1 MLAIDTEIAEE
12 IKRRFVTGNF
22 GAVESPVV
30 IRWRGKELH
39 FDRRRIDG
47 VVRERLEDILSMVRK
62 EIKKAHYDQRLP
74 EGVVLT
80 GGGAKMR
87 DIDKF
92 VRETLETSVKIGAP
106 TGLVGVGGGGAEA
119 GVCDGGGVDAVVGG
133 AWWW

>member
-1 MLAIDTEIAEE
+1 M
-12 IKRRFVTGNF
+12 
-22 GAVESPVV
+22 
-30 IRWRGKELH
+30 
-39 FDRRRIDG
+39 
-47 VVRERLEDILSMVRK
+47 RK

-92 VRETLETSVKIGAP
+92 VRETLENIGEDW
-106 TGLVGVGGGGAEA
+106 GSDWFGWGWGGGAEA